1 MTFGGTTRIVKRMSS
16 SQRRSTRHTAGV
28 QVQQSPS
35 PSPSKKKPTVLRKK
49 KSTTGEQIDV
59 VIIPGED
66 DKDDNNE
73 GEPHGSNL
81 NLHPVHTSTNTIDL
95 AQLLAQQQQQIQLLT
110 QLARLNGHQAS
121 NGVPSTRLV
130 EVRLRNIAAFKGE
143 TGDAL
148 EAWVAS
154 LDLQYDDYVTA
165 RGATESV
172 FVAAAAGTLAEAAVV
187 WWQSIASV
195 DRPKTWSS
203 MQTAV
208 CKQFQSV
215 TNSSRARDA
224 LMELKQSSK
233 QSVVEYSTSFRNL
246 RTRAGKDFSTAA
258 MQQFLIERFI
268 KGLHS
273 NEIRRDLIK
282 AEVTSLDEAI
292 ALSSRVD
299 GFNSQASL
307 SDRISNAEMDSVS
320 SVILARLSAMEQKL
334 DSNSSGNQQYDSR
347 RDRSVNKRFTPA
359 WQQIPGMTKELV
371 EKRRAANQCF
381 YCGSNAHLVRD
392 CADRV
397 NKKPARL
404 N

>member
-1 MTFGGTTRIVKRMSS
+1 MSS
-16 SQRRSTRHTAGV
+16 SQRMSTRHTAGV

-35 PSPSKKKPTVLRKK
+35 PSPSKKKPTVSRKK
-49 KSTTGEQIDV
+49 KGTTGEQIDV

-66 DKDDNNE
+66 DKEDNNE
-73 GEPHGSNL
+73 GEPHGFNL

-110 QLARLNGHQAS
+110 QLARLNGNQAS
-121 NGVPSTRLV
+121 NGAPSTRLV
-130 EVRLRNIAAFKGE
+130 EVRLRNITAFKGE

-148 EAWVAS
+148 EAWIAS

-165 RGATESV
+165 RGATELV
-172 FVAAAAGTLAEAAVV
+172 FVAAAAGTFTDAAVV

-224 LMELKQSSK
+224 LMELKQSGK

-246 RTRAGKDFSTAA
+246 KTRAGKDFSTAA

-292 ALSSRVD
+292 ALASRVD
-299 GFNSQASL
+299 GFNSQASGD
-307 SDRISNAEMDSVS
+307 SVSNAEMDSVS

-334 DSNSSGNQQYDSR
+334 DSNNSGNQQYESR
-347 RDRSVNKRFTPA
+347 RDKGANKRFTPI
-359 WQQIPGMTKELV
+359 WQQIPGMTRELV

-381 YCGSNAHLVRD
+381 YCGSNAHSVRD